1 MTPPDEQQ
9 PDTPVV
15 SSAALRAE
23 ELRLRYLEII
33 DRPEIFPTPT
43 NWQYIIDNRMT
54 GLGPA
59 LYHKYLVALDLPE
72 DDREPLHQAAI
83 KYFPEYLR
91 AVPRGY
97 AAHTVYSD
105 VTTMPDTGLR
115 LIHELELFDAAEISR
130 LLDLGHTAF
139 ALGAL
144 DAYSSKYDAD
154 DLAAMERLHRRL
166 HDLPELG
173 RIENRRNILGN
184 LVPRY
189 ICPAGH
195 VCDASQ
201 QFCTHS
207 GCGLDIHGIT
217 RPQADA
223 IALFDRRLRALRSLL
238 DR

>member
-1 MTPPDEQQ
+1 
-9 PDTPVV
+9 
-15 SSAALRAE
+15 
-23 ELRLRYLEII
+23 
-33 DRPEIFPTPT
+33 
-43 NWQYIIDNRMT
+43 MT

-72 DDREPLHQAAI
+72 DDREPLHLAAI

-91 AVPRGY
+91 VVPRGY

-144 DAYSSKYDAD
+144 DAYSSEYDAD
-154 DLAAMERLHRRL
+154 DLVAMERLRQRL
-166 HDLPELG
+166 DRLPELG